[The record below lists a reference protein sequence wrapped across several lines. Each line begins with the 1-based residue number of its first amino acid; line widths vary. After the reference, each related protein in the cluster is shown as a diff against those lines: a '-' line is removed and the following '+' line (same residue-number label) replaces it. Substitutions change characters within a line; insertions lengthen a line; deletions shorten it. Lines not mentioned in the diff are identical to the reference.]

1 MQVEQIDREAA
12 VEYWNGLAD
21 EWNSWTEIS
30 GQEQDATVQ
39 AFARHRHQ
47 ARAEQAAEIER
58 LKSAWE
64 AQHKEKVAERAEAK
78 LWFTQAQK
86 AMTELD
92 KYKALAETLAR
103 ELQQIEVDAM
113 EYYNEWRE
121 TGCDQKDAIRFAF
134 GLGEETRKA
143 LHKYKEARDER

>member
-47 ARAEQAAEIER
+47 ARAEHQNIFHETISKAHF
-58 LKSAWE
+58 SA
-64 AQHKEKVAERAEAK
+64 V
-78 LWFTQAQK
+78 
-86 AMTELD
+86 
-92 KYKALAETLAR
+92 LAR
-103 ELQQIEVDAM
+103 DSHPGSAASPTSP
-113 EYYNEWRE
+113 WGRE
-121 TGCDQKDAIRFAF
+121 GR
-134 GLGEETRKA
+134 
-143 LHKYKEARDER
+143 

>member
-47 ARAEQAAEIER
+47 ARAELVREIVAWLRRDEDPYPDIYDIAEEIE
-58 LKSAWE
+58 
-64 AQHKEKVAERAEAK
+64 AE
-78 LWFTQAQK
+78 
-86 AMTELD
+86 
-92 KYKALAETLAR
+92 
-103 ELQQIEVDAM
+103 
-113 EYYNEWRE
+113 
-121 TGCDQKDAIRFAF
+121 F
-134 GLGEETRKA
+134 GTDHDR
-143 LHKYKEARDER
+143 

>member
-47 ARAEQAAEIER
+47 ARAELVREIVAWLRRDEDPYPDSYDIADEIE
-58 LKSAWE
+58 
-64 AQHKEKVAERAEAK
+64 AE
-78 LWFTQAQK
+78 
-86 AMTELD
+86 
-92 KYKALAETLAR
+92 
-103 ELQQIEVDAM
+103 
-113 EYYNEWRE
+113 
-121 TGCDQKDAIRFAF
+121 F
-134 GLGEETRKA
+134 GTDHDR
-143 LHKYKEARDER
+143 

>member
-47 ARAEQAAEIER
+47 ARAEVVGEIVAWLRDLHWTHRDAEPAKRIAD
-58 LKSAWE
+58 LI
-64 AQHKEKVAERAEAK
+64 EAK
-78 LWFTQAQK
+78 
-86 AMTELD
+86 
-92 KYKALAETLAR
+92 
-103 ELQQIEVDAM
+103 
-113 EYYNEWRE
+113 
-121 TGCDQKDAIRFAF
+121 F
-134 GLGEETRKA
+134 GG
-143 LHKYKEARDER
+143 RD

>member
-47 ARAEQAAEIER
+47 VRAEVVGEIVAWLEDHDFGNYLVNGVSSGVADEIE
-58 LKSAWE
+58 
-64 AQHKEKVAERAEAK
+64 AK
-78 LWFTQAQK
+78 
-86 AMTELD
+86 
-92 KYKALAETLAR
+92 
-103 ELQQIEVDAM
+103 
-113 EYYNEWRE
+113 
-121 TGCDQKDAIRFAF
+121 F
-134 GLGEETRKA
+134 GG
-143 LHKYKEARDER
+143 RDER

>member
-47 ARAEQAAEIER
+47 ARAEVVGEIV
-58 LKSAWE
+58 AWLE
-64 AQHKEKVAERAEAK
+64 DYEPLLADKIEAK
-78 LWFTQAQK
+78 
-86 AMTELD
+86 
-92 KYKALAETLAR
+92 
-103 ELQQIEVDAM
+103 
-113 EYYNEWRE
+113 
-121 TGCDQKDAIRFAF
+121 F
-134 GLGEETRKA
+134 GG
-143 LHKYKEARDER
+143 RD

>member
-47 ARAEQAAEIER
+47 ARAEVVGEIV
-58 LKSAWE
+58 AWLRRDE
-64 AQHKEKVAERAEAK
+64 DPYPDSYDIADDIEAK
-78 LWFTQAQK
+78 FGGGNGTQ
-86 AMTELD
+86 
-92 KYKALAETLAR
+92 
-103 ELQQIEVDAM
+103 
-113 EYYNEWRE
+113 N
-121 TGCDQKDAIRFAF
+121 
-134 GLGEETRKA
+134 
-143 LHKYKEARDER
+143 